1 MSQQELDD
9 LAGVSQQTIIQL
21 ERNRYNP
28 SLENFGKSSI
38 VALIWLVVIIN
49 VIAKFTGGG
58 SFGIIEYLQYTNT
71 LQWVYTSTIIVKI
84 PSVFVVRKLE

>member
-9 LAGVSQQTIIQL
+9 LAGVSQQTIIQF

-28 SLENFGKSSI
+28 RLENLGKSSI

-49 VIAKFTGGG
+49 VIAKFTGG
-58 SFGIIEYLQYTNT
+58 
-71 LQWVYTSTIIVKI
+71 
-84 PSVFVVRKLE
+84 